1 MQVAI
6 ASRRLPVLESAAS
19 EIKAATGGTV
29 LPVQVLHLVVRL
41 FVVFCLFSFV
51 MFVCLLPLR

>member
-29 LPVQVLHLVVRL
+29 LPVQVLHLFAHL
-41 FVVFCLFSFV
+41 FLHLLVIVNLV
-51 MFVCLLPLR
+51 MVA